1 METAASQSDRVPPRV
16 LLCVRSRHPSPK
28 RGCMAQFSPY
38 LNVRKE
44 RRGFVRTGT
53 GRLLD
58 LGDVDESPHLVSLL
72 AVPQ

>member
-1 METAASQSDRVPPRV
+1 
-16 LLCVRSRHPSPK
+16 
-28 RGCMAQFSPY
+28 MAQFSPY